1 MEEFKKKYIEEAFE
15 IIASLEEAILKLEN
29 DTNTETVVEE
39 VFRSMHTLKG
49 GAAMF
54 GFENIRDITHELE
67 NAYDRIRN
75 GEILISK
82 PLLDITLESIDYF
95 KQLLNDSEEQNNDPK
110 YHDQLIERIGKVPEQ
125 NTTSEKQKPTREKT
139 NTGQCT
145 TTNTASAEQEN
156 NNTET
161 QNSPEDKTLQTY
173 YIYFR
178 PHKDVLKNGTNPL
191 LLIDELNNTGTCKA
205 YSFILNTPN
214 IHELAFDELHMGWH
228 IVLAVK
234 KEQKD
239 AISDVFIFIEDDAD
253 IEIHEISNINLFN
266 NNEIW
271 NEIDNLLRSNNK
283 AMYSEL
289 QKISGV
295 LNTGQQTTS
304 IEHNQKTTEEL
315 SKENTKKQPIQETPL
330 SETENKISFDS
341 RKKNSIQSLR
351 ISAEKVDEL
360 MNLVSELVT
369 TQARLKLFT
378 EKHTTPGLEAISENI
393 QKLTSRLRDNAF
405 DLSLI
410 PLQSIVTRFQRMV
423 RDLSA
428 ELGKEI
434 VFNTR
439 GTETELDKSIIENLT
454 DPILHILRNSIDHG
468 IEDNETRTKQGKP
481 KKGEILLKAY
491 YSGANVYIEI
501 SDDGRGID
509 PENIRKNAIEK
520 GLIGNDTK
528 LSKNELFDL
537 VFVSGFSTTN
547 NVTEVSGRG
556 VGMDVVQDKISEIR
570 GEVEIDS
577 TLGRGTTITIKLP
590 LTLSIIDGL
599 LANVGN
605 TSYIIPLNVVDKIYM
620 IRQHQM
626 SETFYNTL
634 TLSGQQVPYY
644 SLRDEFHNGEKQ
656 PEKQQVIIVSF
667 EDKQLG
673 IVVDKVI
680 GEYQAVLKPLG
691 KHYRKMQIF
700 SGGTILGD
708 GTVALVM
715 DTNKM
720 IKKFS
725 NQQKQEVYHG
735 E

>member
-125 NTTSEKQKPTREKT
+125 NTTSEKQKPAREKT

-161 QNSPEDKTLQTY
+161 QNTPEDKTLQTY

-228 IVLAVK
+228 IVLAAK

-253 IEIHEISNINLFN
+253 IEIHEISDINLFN

-283 AMYSEL
+283 AVYSEL

-315 SKENTKKQPIQETPL
+315 SKENAKKQPIQETPL

-644 SLRDEFHNGEKQ
+644 SLRDEFHNEEKQ